1 MVSPRPLWLHAR
13 LLGGNLKHCRPHTGE
28 LIMIAVQYLEGGSH
42 SAQIPREEARAR
54 LRAAFDHLPLAR
66 VLLGWNLP
74 TPVVEACAEVC
85 AAAQAQLYLWHPLL
99 TGNGRFRP
107 QPEWRTIG
115 LNGAPVA
122 GFNAMPEFT
131 FICPNRPAARKAVLQ
146 YLSDVIAPGYYQG
159 VFLDRMRFP
168 SPAAD
173 PARDLACFCEDCHRV
188 AWQVG
193 VDLAHVQ
200 RHIRQLLATPE
211 GQRVTLGALLAPPG
225 RPEAQS
231 APEPLAQFLTFRQ
244 HSISECVI
252 AAAKM
257 ARARGLA
264 VGLDC
269 FAPTLT
275 RLVGQDLT
283 ALRSAC
289 DWIKVM
295 TYLHAFGPACIPF
308 EILGL
313 ANWLISAGGASE
325 QEALTWLAETT
336 GWPLPHNRQALRGG
350 ALDAALLTMEI
361 QRGRAAGT
369 TQLLVGIELVELP
382 GVAELNAAQIDLDLA
397 AVRAGGADGLVLSWD
412 LWHIPL
418 ERLDLVSAF

>member
-1 MVSPRPLWLHAR
+1 
-13 LLGGNLKHCRPHTGE
+13 
-28 LIMIAVQYLEGGSH
+28 MIAIQYLEGGSH

-74 TPVVEACAEVC
+74 RPVVDACAEVC
-85 AAAQAQLYLWHPLL
+85 AAAQAQLYLWQPLL

-107 QPEWRTIG
+107 LPEWRTIG
-115 LNGAPVA
+115 LNGAPVV
-122 GFNAMPEFT
+122 GFNALPEFT
-131 FICPNRPAARKAVLQ
+131 FICPNRPAAREAVLQ
-146 YLSDVIAPGYYQG
+146 HLIDVIAPGYYQG

-173 PARDLACFCEDCHRV
+173 PAGDLACFCEDCHRV
-188 AWQVG
+188 ARQVG
-193 VDLAHVQ
+193 IDLAHVQ
-200 RHIRQLLATPE
+200 RHLRQLLATRE
-211 GQRVTLGALLAPPG
+211 GQRVALGALLAPAG
-225 RPEAQS
+225 TPEAQS
-231 APEPLAQFLTFRQ
+231 TLEPLGQLLAFRQ
-244 HSISECVI
+244 HSISECVK
-252 AAAKM
+252 AAAHM

-269 FAPTLT
+269 FTPTLT

-283 ALRSAC
+283 ALRPAC

-308 EILGL
+308 EILGV
-313 ANWLISAGGASE
+313 ANWLITAGGASE
-325 QEALTWLAETT
+325 QEVLTWLAKTT
-336 GWPLPHNRQALRGG
+336 GWPLPHNRRALRRG
-350 ALDAALLTMEI
+350 ALAPAILTTEI
-361 QRGRAAGT
+361 QRGRAAGAS
-369 TQLLVGIELVELP
+369 QLQGGMELVELP
-382 GVAELNAAQIDLDLA
+382 GVAELNAAQIRADLA